1 MRERSESTLRPST
14 QRLLAQR
21 LGVPFLVLA
30 SLLLIVLGKADL
42 IMFERVRVAAADFVA
57 PVLSALAR
65 PAASLASGVRHVEGL
80 FDLYQENLRLRED
93 NDRLMQW
100 QAAARRLASEN
111 TELRALTRYQPYG
124 ASFSITAQV
133 IANSGGAFAR
143 NVLVDAGARD
153 GVARGQAGMTGE
165 GLIGRVAEV
174 GERTARILLL
184 SDLNS
189 RIPVV
194 VGASRQ
200 RAVLAGDNSAE
211 PVLLFLPSNNAI
223 KVGDHVVTGGAEGVF
238 PPDLPVGVVASIR
251 GDEVRVAPY
260 AELARLDY
268 VRIVDLGLSAFLP
281 QPVPA
286 PAPRAGPNRPAGL
299 FQR

>member
-1 MRERSESTLRPST
+1 MRERSDLFVRINASRVI
-14 QRLLAQR
+14 AQR
-21 LGVPFLVLA
+21 LAVPFLVVV
-30 SLLLIVLGKADL
+30 SLLLIGIGKADL
-42 IMFERVRVAAADFVA
+42 IVVERARVAVSDLMA
-57 PVLSALAR
+57 PILAALAS
-65 PAASLASGVRHVEGL
+65 PAASVASGVRHVEGL
-80 FDLYQENLRLRED
+80 FSLYDENQRLRED
-93 NDRLMQW
+93 NDRLMRW
-100 QAAARRLASEN
+100 QAVARRLALEN
-111 TELRALTRYQPYG
+111 AQLRALTHYRPRD
-124 ASFSITAQV
+124 ASVEIAAQV

-194 VGASRQ
+194 VGASGQ
-200 RAVLAGDNSAE
+200 HAILAGDNSAE
-211 PVLLFLPSNNAI
+211 PLLLFLPAGSNV
-223 KVGDHVVTGGAEGVF
+223 KVGDRVVTGGAQGVF
-238 PPDLPVGVVASIR
+238 PPDLPVGTVASID
-251 GDEVRVAPY
+251 GDTVRVAPS

-281 QPVPA
+281 RPLVPS
-286 PAPRAGPNRPAGL
+286 R
-299 FQR
+299 